1 MSASGTVGRPLPSVA
16 AWLADRRERFDAL
29 VMDIDGVLV
38 LGRRALPGSRE
49 LLDLLGAS
57 GMPFSLLTNAVN
69 MSVEQRLR
77 RLHEAGLSVEP
88 GRIVSS
94 GHALE
99 GYVRENRLAGRLLFL
114 MGSLGAP
121 GYAEAA
127 GLRLT
132 RNPGDLARC
141 DGVLL
146 GEGRYDV
153 QSAVNSAVSFLRL
166 NPAAPVVCPNPDIF
180 YPASDGSFRAGSGAV
195 AGLMELVL
203 RTCGCPS
210 RIIYLGKP
218 HAPIFRHNHRRLEQ
232 AAGRSL
238 PRDRVLMLGDSLHGD
253 IRGGAD
259 FGYRTALVL
268 TGATTLE
275 ALRDQAEGD
284 GAVRPDHVFARL

>member
-1 MSASGTVGRPLPSVA
+1 VSGNGIVGRPLPSVA
-16 AWLADRRERFDAL
+16 AWLADRRERFDAV

-49 LLDLLGAS
+49 LLEQLRARAI
-57 GMPFSLLTNAVN
+57 PFSLLTNAAN
-69 MSVEQRLR
+69 ISVEQRLR
-77 RLHEAGLSVEP
+77 GLREAGLSVGP

-99 GYVRENRLAGRLLFL
+99 GYVRENRLAGRLFFL

-132 RNPGDLARC
+132 RNPGDPARC

-153 QSAVNSAVSFLRL
+153 QSAVDSAVSLLRL
-166 NPAAPVVCPNPDIF
+166 NPAAPLVCPNPDIF

-195 AGLMELVL
+195 AALMEMVL
-203 RTCGCPS
+203 HTCGCPS
-210 RIIYLGKP
+210 RITYLGKP
-218 HAPIFRHNHRRLEQ
+218 YAPIFRHNHRRLER

-268 TGATTLE
+268 TGATTVE
-275 ALRDQAEGD
+275 ALLGQADGD